1 MRTLPIARTRTR
13 RNHRAHRSLGTALAV
28 AALAATA
35 LAAGPSSAATTN
47 ATDAAGVTSAP
58 PPVTARVATYNI
70 HAGAGTDNVYDL
82 DRTAAAIRALDAD
95 VVGLEEADVHWG
107 DRSHWEDTVTQLGRR
122 LGMRTAFA
130 PIYSL
135 DPPAPGQPRREFGVA
150 LLSRFPLV
158 SVQNHDLTR
167 LSTQDPNPVPAPAPG
182 FLETVVQARGARTH
196 VYVTHLDYR
205 GDPSVRRL
213 QVADT
218 LRILDEDP
226 EGASQ
231 VLLGDLNAEAS
242 APELAP
248 LWTRL
253 HDAWTVAPVRD
264 GEPGLSYPAIGPTK
278 RIDVVSVSAGVE
290 VLDASTQHDPTLVPA
305 SDHRAVVATVRLPQG
320 SENSR

>member
-1 MRTLPIARTRTR
+1 VRTPPTARTHRT
-13 RNHRAHRSLGTALAV
+13 HRTLGTALAV

-35 LAAGPSSAATTN
+35 LAAGPSGAASA
-47 ATDAAGVTSAP
+47 DAGGVASAP
-58 PPVTARVATYNI
+58 PPVTARFATYNI

-107 DRSHWEDTVTQLGRR
+107 DRSHWEDTVAGLGRR

-135 DPPAPGQPRREFGVA
+135 DPAAPGQPRREFGVA
-150 LLSRFPLV
+150 LLTRFPLV
-158 SVQNHDLTR
+158 SVENHDLTR

-182 FLETVVQARGARTH
+182 FLEAVVQAGGARTH

-226 EGASQ
+226 EGATQ

-253 HDAWTVAPVRD
+253 RDAWSVAPVRD
-264 GEPGLSYPAIGPTK
+264 GEPGLSYPAVGPTK
-278 RIDVVSVSAGVE
+278 RIDVVSVSSAVE
-290 VLDASTQHDPTLVPA
+290 VLDASTQHDPALVPA
-305 SDHRAVVATVRLPQG
+305 SDHRAVVATVRLPLPSHRPEG

>member
-1 MRTLPIARTRTR
+1 MRTVPTVRNRRTFR
-13 RNHRAHRSLGTALAV
+13 TALAV
-28 AALAATA
+28 AALAVTA
-35 LAAGPSSAATTN
+35 LAAGPSSAATTSTTG
-47 ATDAAGVTSAP
+47 AGGGAPAA

-70 HAGAGTDNVYDL
+70 HAGAGSDDVYDL

-107 DRSHWEDTVTQLGRR
+107 DRSHWEDTVAELGRR

-135 DPPAPGQPRREFGVA
+135 DPAAPGQPRREFGVA
-150 LLSRFPLV
+150 LLSRFPLA
-158 SVQNHDLTR
+158 SVENHDLTR
-167 LSTQDPNPVPAPAPG
+167 LSTQDPDPVPAPAPG
-182 FLETVVQARGARTH
+182 FLEAVVQAGGARTH

-218 LRILDEDP
+218 LRLLDEDP

-253 HDAWTVAPVRD
+253 RDAWAVAPVRD

-278 RIDVVSVSAGVE
+278 RIDVVSVSGGVE

-320 SENSR
+320 SESSR